1 MIPDLELQL
10 SVTIKALRDVVLP
23 AIDPAD
29 GVAIEQAHLA
39 LATLGMV
46 RAHLPLRQNLAQTEL
61 SNALARADSLDTGAT
76 AETALATARSK
87 AKAVAGNPASC
98 QDEMEAARLSLL
110 EEMERLIADVP
121 AHRFAALGR
130 SCLAAMQPQ
139 LDLQRR
145 WVADAGFDP
154 DATGLPAIE
163 KMLSQS
169 PANAKG
175 TPVSR

>member
-23 AIDPAD
+23 AIDPGN
-29 GVAIEQAHLA
+29 GVATEQTHLA

-46 RAHLPLRQNLAQTEL
+46 RAHLPLRQKLAQTEL
-61 SNALARADSLDTGAT
+61 NHALAMAQSLDTGAT
-76 AETALATARSK
+76 AGTAFAAARER
-87 AKAVAGNPASC
+87 AKAVADNPASG
-98 QDEMEAARLSLL
+98 QDEMEMARLALL

-121 AHRFAALGR
+121 TDRFAALGR
-130 SCLAAMQPQ
+130 SCLAAMKPQ

-145 WVADAGFDP
+145 WAADAGFDP
-154 DATGLPAIE
+154 EATGLPAIDE
-163 KMLSQS
+163 MLSQS